1 MIAAELAL
9 ASWVPQQLTEMRHLQ
24 TIRDAMEKDKG
35 RVTADLN
42 SFFGHKPGPAVVGD
56 MDGKFLESES

>member
-1 MIAAELAL
+1 MYVKESKIKETKMKT
-9 ASWVPQQLTEMRHLQ
+9 VFQ
-24 TIRDAMEKDKG
+24 TIRDAMEKDKT

-56 MDGKFLESES
+56 LEGKLFLLVRLG